1 MILTDNLTIDVRLN
15 SIYNDC
21 GDNMIKK
28 ITVYNTDCTNPHI
41 NLATEKW
48 LFDSVEE
55 NEVIL
60 YLWQN
65 KNTVV
70 IGKNQNAWAECD
82 TAAMDKDGV
91 TLARRIS
98 GGGAVFH
105 DLGNVNFTFIANSD
119 NYNLERQLN
128 VIKTACKGADID
140 TEFSGRNDILAQGR
154 KFSGN
159 AFYNSGGRAFQHGT
173 LLISADMEKMQKY
186 LTPSKAKLA
195 SKSVKS
201 VKSRVI
207 NLSELNSEL
216 DCKKMKEYMTEA
228 FQKVYGLNAEIKTVD
243 INADIENLSKE
254 YGSKEY
260 LYGVAIPFSVSCENR
275 FNWGSI
281 QLNLNVK
288 CSVITDVQVF
298 SDSMDHTVADKI
310 KNALMNCAFEKN
322 AIKKV
327 VTDDIYSMLER
338 ILP

>member
-1 MILTDNLTIDVRLN
+1 
-15 SIYNDC
+15 
-21 GDNMIKK
+21 MIKK
-28 ITVYNTDCTNPHI
+28 LTVYNTDCTDPHI
-41 NLATEKW
+41 NLATEKF
-48 LFDSVEE
+48 LFDSVEAGE
-55 NEVIL
+55 IIL
-60 YLWQN
+60 FLWQN

-70 IGKNQNAWAECD
+70 IGKNQNAWVECD
-82 TAAMDKDGV
+82 TAAMNRDEV

-119 NYNLERQLN
+119 DYDLERQLN

-159 AFYNSGGRAFQHGT
+159 AFYNSGGKAFQHGT
-173 LLISADMEKMQKY
+173 LLISADMNKMQKY
-186 LTPSKAKLA
+186 LTPSKAKLE

-207 NLSELNSEL
+207 NLSELNPAL
-216 DCKKMKEYMTEA
+216 DCNKMKEYLTWA
-228 FQKVYGLNAEIKTVD
+228 FQKVYGLYAQIKD
-243 INADIENLSKE
+243 IELNADIKSLSQQ
-254 YGSKEY
+254 YASKEY

-275 FNWGSI
+275 FDWGSI

-288 CSVITDVQVF
+288 KGTITDVQVF
-298 SDSMDHTVADKI
+298 SDSMDHTVSDRIKTALIGCDFDKT
-310 KNALMNCAFEKN
+310 AV
-322 AIKKV
+322 KKV
-327 VTDDIYSMLER
+327 IDDDIFHMLED